1 LATATRKRRDYA
13 PRVPAEQRRRELLD
27 AALHVIVAR
36 GHAAATMESVA
47 AGAGVTKPV
56 AYGMFAN
63 RDELLRA
70 LLEREQAAA
79 LAQLAAILPTVQEN
93 LSGHPADLLAGAL
106 QGFLAAVQDAP
117 ERWHCI
123 VMPMPDMP
131 AEFHAARE
139 DTRALILQHAEDL
152 GRWIARSLDAPEA
165 LDPELIAHTLVTLAE
180 MAARLVLTDPE
191 RFRPERFV
199 AGLQAAVGL
208 TG

>member
-1 LATATRKRRDYA
+1 VANATRKRRDYA

-27 AALHVIVAR
+27 AALHVIVTR
-36 GHAAATMESVA
+36 GHVAATMEAVA

-56 AYGMFAN
+56 AYAMFAN

-79 LAQLAAILPTVQEN
+79 LAQLTAILPTVQEG
-93 LSGHPADLLAGAL
+93 LSGHPADLLAAAL
-106 QGFLAAVQDAP
+106 DGFLAAVQDAP

-131 AEFHAARE
+131 AEFHTARE
-139 DTRALILQHAEDL
+139 ETRTLILHHAEDL
-152 GRWIARSLDAPEA
+152 GRWITRTLAAPPA
-165 LDPELIAHTLVTLAE
+165 LDPELIAHTMVTLAE

-191 RFRPERFV
+191 QFAPERFV
-199 AGLQAAVGL
+199 AGLRAAVGL
-208 TG
+208 AR